1 LNLEQGLIVDLKT
14 TSSLVSENIFKY
26 TMQKYQYQ
34 LSAAFYQDGF
44 KQAMGKG
51 LDFFIIAIESFAPF
65 NHAIY

>member
-1 LNLEQGLIVDLKT
+1 
-14 TSSLVSENIFKY
+14 
-26 TMQKYQYQ
+26 MQKYQYQ

-65 NHAIY
+65 NHAIYWVGEDLYNKAGIYTMKH